1 MKLAEKFNKIYD
13 YEWTDIIER
22 LEKKGPNTEEH
33 KDKCVYHL
41 YSVLIVSIWYFLY
54 YSVRVMKFN
63 ATFNNI
69 SAIMWRSVLL
79 EEETRLPGENQRP
92 ATRH

>member
-1 MKLAEKFNKIYD
+1 MKAEFRRRRARLTDNNPNITNLHDPNRPMKLAEKFNKIYD

-41 YSVLIVSIWYFLY
+41 YSVLIVRI
-54 YSVRVMKFN
+54 
-63 ATFNNI
+63 
-69 SAIMWRSVLL
+69 
-79 EEETRLPGENQRP
+79 
-92 ATRH
+92 

>member
-41 YSVLIVSIWYFLY
+41 YSVLIVRI
-54 YSVRVMKFN
+54 
-63 ATFNNI
+63 
-69 SAIMWRSVLL
+69 
-79 EEETRLPGENQRP
+79 
-92 ATRH
+92 

>member
-41 YSVLIVSIWYFLY
+41 YSVLIVSI
-54 YSVRVMKFN
+54 
-63 ATFNNI
+63 
-69 SAIMWRSVLL
+69 
-79 EEETRLPGENQRP
+79 
-92 ATRH
+92 